1 MTAGLLKNIRQKIY
15 FSLFSTFKP
24 SMMTS
29 WWRNYMVFCRVFF
42 QFIPWTL
49 LVGFYGTIFVKV
61 HHQETQMAA
70 YASKM
75 KVIIKKIIL

>member
-1 MTAGLLKNIRQKIY
+1 
-15 FSLFSTFKP
+15 
-24 SMMTS
+24 
-29 WWRNYMVFCRVFF
+29 MVFCRVFF

-75 KVIIKKIIL
+75 KVKIKKRQKDLRVLMHLCLLH